1 MRPIPAMIAS
11 TLALACGLTAEA
23 DVWKYVDPQGQ
34 VQYSDQWV
42 PGSQLIKGEHIHPI
56 SPTSDDSK
64 KLKDASDKISEQL
77 AQQAAQQAVQKDVAA
92 TRSEQCKQA
101 RDHYQKT
108 IEARRIFRTGKD
120 GEREYLSD
128 DEADQERLRARTDM
142 EQVCGA
148 SAASSSSSS

>member
-1 MRPIPAMIAS
+1 MIAS
-11 TLALACGLTAEA
+11 TLTLACGLSARA

-42 PGSQLIKGEHIHPI
+42 PGSELIKGDRTHASSTP
-56 SPTSDDSK
+56 SDDAK
-64 KLKDASDKISEQL
+64 KLKDASDRISDQL
-77 AQQAAQQAVQKDVAA
+77 AQQEAQRAVQKDVAA
-92 TRSEQCKQA
+92 SRTEQCKQA
-101 RDHYQKT
+101 RDHYQKS

-120 GEREYLSD
+120 GEREYLTD